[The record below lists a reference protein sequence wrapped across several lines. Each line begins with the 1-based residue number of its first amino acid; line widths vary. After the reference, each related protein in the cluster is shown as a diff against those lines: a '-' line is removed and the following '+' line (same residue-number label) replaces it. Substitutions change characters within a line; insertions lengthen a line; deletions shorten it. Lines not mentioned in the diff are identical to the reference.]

1 MEGKT
6 VSFREVDVGE
16 KPGMLGRE
24 NNLNR
29 IPKAQNINSN
39 ITEYDCIAI
48 KELWSTKNSGTKEI
62 LCACLTNTHTL
73 HTVRLGALKY

>member
-6 VSFREVDVGE
+6 VSFREDDVGE

-24 NNLNR
+24 NNLHR
-29 IPKAQNINSN
+29 IPKSQNINSN
-39 ITEYDCIAI
+39 ITEYDCIAV

-62 LCACLTNTHTL
+62 FCAYVANTHTL
-73 HTVRLGALKY
+73 HTVCLGALKY